1 MKKILGLDLGTNS
14 IGWAV
19 VNANIDENGKE
30 ILQGISAAGSRIIPM
45 DAEKLGKFA
54 TGNKVSQTA
63 DRTSY
68 RSNRRLRERHLLRRE
83 RLHRVL
89 NIMGFLPEHFA
100 KELDRYGKFAS
111 DKEPKIAWK
120 KTENDSYEFLF
131 KDSFERML
139 KEFQEKQPEFC
150 ADGKKIPYDWT
161 IYYLRARA
169 INEEITKEELA
180 WLLLNF
186 NQKRGYYQLRG
197 EDEEKKENKKENLYS
212 LKVIKV
218 EEADKDRKGDEIWYN
233 VILENGWIYK
243 RKSKYPLDWVG
254 KTKDFIVTEDL
265 DENGNPKK
273 DKDGN
278 VKRSFRAPGEDD
290 WTLQKKKTEQDID
303 QSKKLIGQYVYETL
317 LSKPNQKINGKLI
330 RTVERKYYK
339 QELEKILDVQSQY
352 IPELKNKN
360 LLTQC
365 LEALYA
371 YNEEHRKMREE
382 KGFKELF
389 IDDIIFYQR
398 PLKSKKSLISNC
410 PYESN
415 KYVDNETK
423 ELKTAPLKCIAKSH
437 PLFQEFRL
445 WQFIQNLRIYQ
456 KEKEVN
462 GKMCSDVDVTYE
474 FLKSEDD
481 FVDLFD
487 WLNDKKEIDE
497 KAFLK
502 YPKFGLKKNATD
514 FRWNY
519 VQNDKKYPCNETRSL
534 ILAKFAKINIGK
546 EFLTKEKELLLWEIL
561 YSIEDKIEFK
571 KALEKFATKQ
581 GLDKETFAN
590 EFSKTPSFP
599 KEYGAY
605 SAKAI
610 KKLLPLMRMGK
621 YWNEDDIDANT
632 RNRIEK
638 IITAEYD
645 ENIRNQV
652 RDKAINLKEI
662 DDFRGLPLWLAC
674 YIVYD
679 RHSEGENVRWSSPAD
694 IDAYLRKFKQYSL
707 RNPIVEQV
715 VTETLRVV
723 RDIWKQEKNI
733 DEIHIEMGRDMKLPA
748 EKRKAMTER
757 NLENENTNLRI
768 KALLM
773 EFKNPE
779 YEIENVRPYSPSQ
792 QDLLRIYEEY
802 AVSNLDKNDK
812 ENYDFVSKISKTAQP
827 SKSEILRYKC
837 WLEQQYRS
845 PYTGAMI
852 PLSKLFTPAYEIE
865 HIIPQSRFFDD
876 SFNNKVICES
886 AVNKRKDNQLG
897 YEFIKN
903 HHGEKI
909 ELGDGTTAEIFS
921 IDAYE
926 QFIKE
931 HYSTNRRK
939 MDILLREEIPDGFSQ
954 QQLNDSRYIS
964 KFIKNLLSNIVRDQ
978 DEDEAISKHVI
989 PCNGKVTDRLKKDWG
1004 VNDVWNRIILPRFQ
1018 RMNKLMNRSDFTS
1031 TNTSGNEIPAMPL
1044 EFQQGFNKKRIDHR
1058 HHAMDAIVIACANR
1072 NIVNYLNN
1080 ISANGKTTR
1089 YDLQHL
1095 LCFKTKPD
1103 ENGNY
1108 QWLIHKPWDSFTQ
1121 DTYEKLNNIIVSFKQ
1136 NLRVINK
1143 ATNKYESYKD
1153 EKGNL
1158 RLDKNGKPQKA
1169 FIKQIKGDHWAIRKS
1184 MHKKTFYGEVNLQ
1197 FKDKTVAL
1205 PQAIKNPSKI
1215 IDKKFRKQLQALLT
1229 QKMSA
1234 KLIKAY
1240 FEENAKDWPNLN
1252 LSKIPVMYYTKETS
1266 DRYFATRFTND
1277 LINVFKG
1284 INTKTK
1290 ALDKISE
1297 ITDTGIQK
1305 ILINHLNKKNGNAEL
1320 AFCADGIDEMN
1331 QNIAELNDN
1340 KPHQPIYTVRKFEK
1354 ANKFTVGSIGNKNK
1368 KFVEADDGTN
1378 LFFAIYEDKK
1388 GKRIFESIQLKDAIE
1403 NSKYSKNPV
1412 PLSDNDG
1419 NGLKFVLKP
1428 NDLVY
1433 VPTKEELLNKKV
1445 NLPISVQRIYKYV
1458 DINSKKGNFVPYS
1471 VSKVLFSMN
1480 FTKQKENNI
1489 SCPIQ
1494 DEFGVGSQCSKNYR
1508 AITGEMI
1515 KEICIPI
1522 NVDRLGNIIGEIKM

>member
-30 ILQGISAAGSRIIPM
+30 TLQGISSAGSRIIPM
-45 DAEKLGKFA
+45 DAAKLGDFA
-54 TGNKVSQTA
+54 LGNKVSQTA
-63 DRTSY
+63 ERTSY
-68 RSNRRLRERHLLRRE
+68 RSNRRLHERHLLRRE

-120 KTENDSYEFLF
+120 KTENGSYEFLF

-150 ADGKKIPYDWT
+150 ANGKKIPYDWT

-169 INEEITKEELA
+169 INEEISKEELA

-218 EEADKDRKGDEIWYN
+218 EEADKDKKGDEIWYN

-254 KTKDFIVTEDL
+254 KTKDFIVTEEL
-265 DENGNPKK
+265 DENGNSKK

-278 VKRSFRAPGEDD
+278 VKRSFRAPSEND
-290 WTLQKKKTEQDID
+290 WALQKKKTEQDID

-360 LLTQC
+360 LLKQC

-415 KYVDNETK
+415 KYVDKETK

-462 GKMCSDVDVTYE
+462 GKLCSDVDVTYE

-497 KAFLK
+497 KTFLK
-502 YPKFGLKKNATD
+502 YPKFGLRKNATD

-546 EFLTKEKELLLWEIL
+546 EFLIKEKELFLWEIL
-561 YSIEDKIEFK
+561 YSIEDKIEFR

-581 GLDKETFAN
+581 GLDKEKFAD
-590 EFSKTPSFP
+590 EFSKIPSFP

-605 SAKAI
+605 STKAI

-621 YWNEDDIDANT
+621 YWNEKDIDGNT

-645 ENIRNQV
+645 EHIRNQV

-679 RHSEGENVRWSSPAD
+679 RHSEGENVKWTSPAD
-694 IDAYLRKFKQYSL
+694 IDAYLQKFKQYSL
-707 RNPIVEQV
+707 RNPIVEQI

-827 SKSEILRYKC
+827 SKSEILKYKC

-865 HIIPQSRFFDD
+865 HVIPQSRFFDD

-909 ELGDGTTAEIFS
+909 ELGDGTTTEIFS

-939 MDILLREEIPDGFSQ
+939 MDILLREEIPDDFSR

-964 KFIKNLLSNIVRDQ
+964 KFIKSLLSNIVRDQ

-1072 NIVNYLNN
+1072 NIINYLNN

-1121 DTYEKLNNIIVSFKQ
+1121 DTYEKLNSIIVSFKQ

-1184 MHKKTFYGEVNLQ
+1184 MHKDTVFGEVNLQ
-1197 FKDKTVAL
+1197 LKDKTVAL

-1252 LSKIPVMYYTKETS
+1252 LSKIPVMYYTNDTS

-1277 LINVFKG
+1277 LVNIFKD
-1284 INTKTK
+1284 INTKEK
-1290 ALDKISE
+1290 AMEKIAE

-1305 ILINHLNKKNGNAEL
+1305 ILKNHLIKKNGNAEL
-1320 AFCADGIDEMN
+1320 AFSADGIDEMN
-1331 QNIAELNDN
+1331 QNIVELNDG
-1340 KPHQPIYTVRKFEK
+1340 KFHQPIYTVRKFEK
-1354 ANKFTVGSIGNKNK
+1354 ANKFAIGIVGNKGK
-1368 KFVEADDGTN
+1368 KFVEAAKGTN
-1378 LFFAIYEDKK
+1378 LFFAVYEDEE
-1388 GKRIFESIQLKDAIE
+1388 GKRYYDSIPLNIVIGRQKQGLSSVPE
-1403 NSKYSKNPV
+1403 KNDNGHKLLFS
-1412 PLSDNDG
+1412 LS
-1419 NGLKFVLKP
+1419 P
-1428 NDLVY
+1428 NDLVCIPSEANSLEKICTFGLY
-1433 VPTKEELLNKKV
+1433 KFVSCTKTRAYFVPCSTATSIVDKQEFTQLNKIEFIGEKQV
-1445 NLPISVQRIYKYV
+1445 MYPIK
-1458 DINSKKGNFVPYS
+1458 
-1471 VSKVLFSMN
+1471 
-1480 FTKQKENNI
+1480 
-1489 SCPIQ
+1489 
-1494 DEFGVGSQCSKNYR
+1494 
-1508 AITGEMI
+1508 
-1515 KEICIPI
+1515 
-1522 NVDRLGNIIGEIKM
+1522 VDRLGNIIKE